1 LIRIQLVILQVVP
14 VVHRQAGSCLGAR
27 IALLALTFA
36 QVYYASNLDAFP
48 GSRKEKK
55 AVALKRI
62 TGIVAAVIDEAIA
75 CGV

>member
-1 LIRIQLVILQVVP
+1 MLTDRLVRAARAAVP
-14 VVHRQAGSCLGAR
+14 RPIDLS
-27 IALLALTFA
+27 FA

-62 TGIVAAVIDEAIA
+62 TGIAVPLQRSRGLR
-75 CGV
+75 CV

>member
-1 LIRIQLVILQVVP
+1 LLTDRLVRAARAVP
-14 VVHRQAGSCLGAR
+14 RPIDLS
-27 IALLALTFA
+27 FA

-62 TGIVAAVIDEAIA
+62 TGIAAAQQGIA
-75 CGV
+75 LRVTGDV